1 MHTSISRT
9 AQRARSFDR
18 SLDLLQEAERYLAGG
33 VASAVRLGARPH
45 PLYFERGEGSKLL
58 DVDGNELV
66 DFVMGWGPLIFGHS
80 PPRLLHAVIEAVQR
94 GQTFGA
100 QSRSEVSLAR
110 QIVEVVPGADRVV
123 FNSTGTEAVML
134 ALRLARAFT
143 QRTKIVKFEGHFH
156 GWSDGILH
164 SVAPPADEFGLPRR
178 PDTVPG
184 TAGIPRAATDDVV
197 VLPWNDLEVVE
208 EVLASGDV
216 AAVITEPYAFNS
228 GIGAPEA
235 GFLEGLRSLT
245 TRHGTLLIFDEVITG
260 FRIALGGAQE
270 RLGVTADI
278 GIFGKAMAGGFPLSA
293 VTGSSRVM
301 EMIATQ
307 KVRHLGTFNGNV
319 VATAAGNATIQILR
333 EGKDRVYE
341 ELEARARDLASGLKQ
356 AADSARLPLLI
367 QQVGSILFLH
377 FTSKHSLRT
386 YRDTIDSDKEL
397 STRFVEELA
406 YEGVHA
412 NPRGL
417 WYLSTAHSSED
428 IDFTVG
434 AARSVMQ
441 RLAKERES
449 ED

>member
-1 MHTSISRT
+1 MTANTPRT
-9 AQRARSFDR
+9 AQRVRSFDH
-18 SLDLLQEAERYLAGG
+18 SLSLLQEAKHYLASG
-33 VASAVRLGARPH
+33 VASSVRLGARPH
-45 PLYFERGEGSKLL
+45 PLYFERGEGSKLF

-80 PPRLLHAVIEAVQR
+80 PPRLLDAVTEALQR

-110 QIVEVVPGADRVV
+110 QITEVVPGAERVL
-123 FNSTGTEAVML
+123 FNTTGTEAVMS

-143 QRTKIVKFEGHFH
+143 TRTKIVKFEGHFH
-156 GWSDGILH
+156 GWSDGIFH
-164 SVAPPADEFGLPRR
+164 SVAPLANEFGDARR

-184 TAGIPRAATDDVV
+184 TAGIAGTATKDVI
-197 VLPWNDLEVVE
+197 VLPWDDLEVVE
-208 EVLASGDV
+208 EVLATGDV
-216 AAVITEPYAFNS
+216 AAVVTEPYAFNT

-245 TRHGTLLIFDEVITG
+245 TRYGALLIFDEVITG
-260 FRIALGGAQE
+260 FRVALGGAQE
-270 RLGVTADI
+270 RLGVTADLA
-278 GIFGKAMAGGFPLSA
+278 IFGKALAGGFPLSA
-293 VTGSSRVM
+293 VTGPSHLM

-307 KVRHLGTFNGNV
+307 KVRHLGTFNGNIV
-319 VATAAGNATIQILR
+319 GTAAGDATVRILR

-341 ELEARARDLASGLKQ
+341 ELEAKARNLASGLKK
-356 AADSARLPLLI
+356 AADSAQLPMLI
-367 QQVGSILFLH
+367 QRVGSILYLH
-377 FTSKHSLRT
+377 FTSKRSLRD
-386 YRDTIDSDKEL
+386 YRDTVDSDREL
-397 STRFVEELA
+397 YARFVEELA

-417 WYLSTAHSSED
+417 WYVSTAHSSED
-428 IDFTVG
+428 ISFTIE